1 VIFLDI
7 LNIFKIH
14 FFQQFH
20 KILNFFNID
29 VIRNKNLIELREYK
43 NSRARE
49 DLNFLTSLKSKDS
62 EKLLSLMKESK
73 SQLRQDL
80 FVLAELN
87 YKKNGYFIEFGAA
100 NGVELSNTYLLE
112 TAFNWTGILAEP
124 AKYWTNE
131 LLRNRPNA
139 RIEELCVWKE
149 SNKFLDFN
157 ETKIPE
163 ISTIDLF
170 SKSDAYE
177 SLRKKGSTYK
187 VKTISLYDLLIKHSA
202 PQHIDYL
209 SIDTE
214 GSEFEILS
222 SFNFNEFTF
231 GVITCEHNYSDT
243 REKIHDLLAENG
255 YERKFTELSDFDDW
269 YVLN

>member
-1 VIFLDI
+1 MGFLKN
-7 LNIFKIH
+7 LNICKVH
-14 FFQQFH
+14 LFQQVH
-20 KILNFFNID
+20 KILNLFNID
-29 VIRNKNLIELREYK
+29 VIRSKNLIDLREYK

-49 DLNFLTSLKSKDS
+49 DLNFLLHLKSKDS
-62 EKLLSLMKESK
+62 DKLLGLMKKSK

-100 NGVELSNTYLLE
+100 NGIDLSNTYLLE

-131 LLRNRPNA
+131 LLRNRPFA
-139 RIEELCVWKE
+139 KIEELCVWKE
-149 SNKFLDFN
+149 SNTFLDFN

-170 SKSDAYE
+170 STNNAHE
-177 SLRKKGSTYK
+177 SLRKKGNTYK
-187 VKTISLYDLLIKHSA
+187 VKTISLYDLLVKHSA
-202 PQHIDYL
+202 PKHIDYL

-214 GSEFEILS
+214 GSEFEILN

-231 GVITCEHNYSDT
+231 GVITCEHNYSYT
-243 REKIHDLLAENG
+243 REKIHNLLVENG
-255 YERKFTELSDFDDW
+255 YVRKFTELSEFDDW
-269 YVLN
+269 YVLK